1 MAMGSQNKVVLSNEM
16 QRAKQDFQTYRLQ
29 VAAIVKELD
38 STVNTLLTSFK
49 GDAADGFAEF
59 YNNSIASFF
68 AKGGTFDQYLGMF
81 DKEGDGLLDSI
92 EKTLIGGEGLD
103 PSLGQNNRT
112 LGKPA
117 EK

>member
-1 MAMGSQNKVVLSNEM
+1 
-16 QRAKQDFQTYRLQ
+16 
-29 VAAIVKELD
+29 
-38 STVNTLLTSFK
+38 
-49 GDAADGFAEF
+49 
-59 YNNSIASFF
+59 
-68 AKGGTFDQYLGMF
+68 MF